1 MVYAVGVDV
10 EDVFNF
16 IDCTVDGVSQIEIQT
31 YTVSSVGV
39 GVDFYFVALLPLLWY
54 NQKDAHTHHTFTIVP
69 CLIYSNRK
77 Y

>member
-10 EDVFNF
+10 FFNF
-16 IDCTVDGVSQIEIQT
+16 IDCTVDGVVSQIETQT

-54 NQKDAHTHHTFTIVP
+54 NQKDAHTHHTCTVVP

-77 Y
+77 C

>member
-16 IDCTVDGVSQIEIQT
+16 IDCTVVGGVSQIETQT

-39 GVDFYFVALLPLLWY
+39 GVDFIFPCFVPFVMVQSERCSYSPYMYCCALPYLF
-54 NQKDAHTHHTFTIVP
+54 Q
-69 CLIYSNRK
+69 
-77 Y
+77 